1 MRKDNDMA
9 TFFNRATLT
18 YGANSI
24 TSNTVSG
31 EIVQTLS
38 VTKTA
43 LSEEYI
49 PGSTVTYVIALRNSG
64 ITSLGGLMLTDD
76 LGRFTNAGGVEI
88 TPLTFNEGSLLYY
101 VNGDLTAPPTVTSTD
116 PLTLGGITVPAGG
129 SSFIVYSATVN
140 SQAPL
145 DVGSEI
151 TNTVTVS
158 GNSALGDITASET
171 ISAAETPLL
180 SILKSLSPETVAENG
195 TLTYTLLIENRGNAP
210 VTSDLSVSDTFDPIL
225 ENITVTYNGAIWT
238 EGTDYTYDEASGLFT
253 TLPGAITLPA
263 ATYVTDPATGEVG
276 VVPGSAVIRITGTI

>member
-38 VTKTA
+38 LTKTA

-64 ITSLGGLMLTDD
+64 ITTLSGLTLTDD
-76 LGRFTNAGGVEI
+76 LGRFTNADGIEV

-140 SQAPL
+140 SRAPL
-145 DVGSEI
+145 EVGSVI
-151 TNTVTVS
+151 ANSVTVS
-158 GNSALGDITASET
+158 GNSALGDISASET

-180 SILKSLSPETVAENG
+180 SILKSLSPETVTENG
-195 TLTYTLLIENRGNAP
+195 ALTYTLLIENRGNAP

-225 ENITVTYNGAIWT
+225 ENITVTYNGTVWT

-263 ATYVTDPATGEVG
+263 ATYVRDPATGEIG
-276 VVPGSAVIRITGTI
+276 VLPGSAVIRISGTI